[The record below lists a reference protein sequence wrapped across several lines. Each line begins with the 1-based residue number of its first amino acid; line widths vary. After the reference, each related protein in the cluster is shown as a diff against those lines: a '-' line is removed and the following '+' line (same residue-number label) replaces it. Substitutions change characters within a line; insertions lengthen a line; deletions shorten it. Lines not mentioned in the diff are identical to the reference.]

1 MKKTKIEKQ
10 PLPEG
15 THSAPSSDGDNIKN
29 SLRRKIFRMNILLV
43 AAAVILFAIAGILQM
58 NRFARLMED
67 TSLEENTVI
76 METTS
81 ESMREMATESFQKYV
96 VAQAKVVDGEF

>member
-76 METTS
+76 MET
-81 ESMREMATESFQKYV
+81 QKGYV
-96 VAQAKVVDGEF
+96 LHDRVVRPSQVIVSCEAPKE